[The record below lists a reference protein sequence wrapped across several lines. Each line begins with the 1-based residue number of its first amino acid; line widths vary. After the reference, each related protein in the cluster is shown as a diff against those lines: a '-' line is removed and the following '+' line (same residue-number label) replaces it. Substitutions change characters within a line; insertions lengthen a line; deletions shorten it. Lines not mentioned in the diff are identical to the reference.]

1 MAKINLTDEILKHDD
16 EEIIEFLF
24 EKMKQV
30 KTLYLSATDADE
42 PEVLYAAGESIDL
55 VTDVLR
61 KLNRRNQEKAL

>member
-24 EKMKQV
+24 EKMKEV
-30 KTLYLSATDADE
+30 RLSYHGAMEQNDPSAIYTSYSDVA
-42 PEVLYAAGESIDL
+42 L

-61 KLNRRNQEKAL
+61 KLNRRNQEKGL